1 MSAVKFF
8 GGPSAAAATV
18 ADPGPWGEGPGLR
31 PMLGDAVSAARAA
44 PWRVAPLGGGIFA
57 ACEPTNPV
65 SLLWGTGDN
74 GRDWTPETSWDARSV
89 GGGDSFGAPERVQI

>member
-44 PWRVAPLGGGIFA
+44 PWRVAPLGGGHFCSLRA
-57 ACEPTNPV
+57 YESREPAME
-65 SLLWGTGDN
+65 N
-74 GRDWTPETSWDARSV
+74 GRQWQRLDP
-89 GGGDSFGAPERVQI
+89 GDKLGRAIGRGR